1 MTRNAPSV
9 KAQQSSAKSTP
20 KPTFGDWISGARL
33 RTLPL
38 AVAPVLIGAGAAS
51 LAEKFSLLLTALAL
65 GVALLLQI
73 GVNFSN
79 DYSDGVRGTD
89 AFRVG
94 PKRLTGSGTAAPKSV
109 LKVALACF
117 AAAAALG
124 LVITIITQLWWFVA
138 VGAVAIVAAWFY
150 TGGKKPYGYAG
161 LGEVVVFIFFG
172 LVATMGTAFI
182 QVKEFDPVA
191 TIGGI
196 AAGCFATAVL
206 LVNNIRDI
214 ETDRVAGKKT
224 LATRIG
230 RKASIALFIILLWLP
245 FGLAALIWIFVPA
258 VFFVNIGVFA
268 ALPISYILISARTP
282 KELILVLKLTSY
294 LALGF
299 ASLMC
304 IGLFQ
309 VSA

>member
-1 MTRNAPSV
+1 MTRNAPSI
-9 KAQQSSAKSTP
+9 KAQHAANQSTP
-20 KPTFGDWISGARL
+20 QPTFGDWVSGARL

-38 AVAPVLIGAGAAS
+38 ALAPVLIGAGAAA
-51 LAEKFSLLLTALAL
+51 LAEKFDLLLSALAL

-79 DYSDGVRGTD
+79 DYSDGIRGTD

-94 PKRLTGSGTAAPKSV
+94 PKRLTGSGAAAPKSV

-124 LVITIITQLWWFVA
+124 LIITLITQLWWFIA
-138 VGAVAIVAAWFY
+138 VGAIAIVAAWFY

-161 LGEVVVFIFFG
+161 LGEIVVFIFFG
-172 LVATMGTAFI
+172 LVATVGTAYI
-182 QVKEFDPVA
+182 QIKDLDVVA
-191 TIGGI
+191 TIGGT
-196 AAGCFATAVL
+196 AAGFFATAVL

-214 ETDRVAGKKT
+214 ETDKVAGKKT

-230 RKASIALFIILLWLP
+230 RKASIALFIFLLWMP
-245 FGLAALIWIFVPA
+245 FLLAALIWLVVPA
-258 VFFVNIGVFA
+258 VFFVNIGIFV
-268 ALPISYILISARTP
+268 ALPITYILLAAKSP

-299 ASLMC
+299 AALMC
-304 IGLFQ
+304 FGLFQ
-309 VSA
+309 VSF

>member
-1 MTRNAPSV
+1 MTRNAPSI
-9 KAQQSSAKSTP
+9 KAQHAANQSTP
-20 KPTFGDWISGARL
+20 QPTFGDWVSGARL

-38 AVAPVLIGAGAAS
+38 ALAPVLIGAGAAA
-51 LAEKFSLLLTALAL
+51 LAEKFDLLLSALAL

-124 LVITIITQLWWFVA
+124 LIITLITQLWWFIA
-138 VGAVAIVAAWFY
+138 VGAIAIVAAWFY

-161 LGEVVVFIFFG
+161 LGEIVVFIFFG
-172 LVATMGTAFI
+172 LVATVGTAYI
-182 QVKEFDPVA
+182 QIKDLDVVA
-191 TIGGI
+191 TIGGT
-196 AAGCFATAVL
+196 AAGFFATAVL

-214 ETDRVAGKKT
+214 ETDKIASKKT

-230 RKASIALFIILLWLP
+230 RKASIALFIFLLWMP
-245 FGLAALIWIFVPA
+245 FLLAALIWLVVPA
-258 VFFVNIGVFA
+258 VFFVNIGIFV
-268 ALPISYILISARTP
+268 ALPITYILLAAKSP

-299 ASLMC
+299 AALMC
-304 IGLFQ
+304 FGLFQ
-309 VSA
+309 VSF